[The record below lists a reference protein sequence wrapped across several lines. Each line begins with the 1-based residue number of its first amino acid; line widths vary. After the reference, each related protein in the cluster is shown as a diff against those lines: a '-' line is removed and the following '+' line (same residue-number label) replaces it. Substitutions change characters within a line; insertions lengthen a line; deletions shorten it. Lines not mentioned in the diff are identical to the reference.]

1 MSNKTVEVGLKITGD
16 AKSGVAAAE
25 ATGKALGDIDP
36 AAQRAGQSIK
46 SLDAQMNKLGIRS
59 ADQIDADILEINQ
72 ALQDLA
78 KRADLTGDEFDR
90 AFAAAQARLGE
101 LKQETNEAGGAVE
114 DVGFRLNKLTA
125 AVAGLFA
132 ASKIKGYVADTI
144 AVADAYGQMASRIEK
159 ATASQ
164 EEYEYVQQ
172 RLLETAAGTYRPL
185 AEAQEMYIRTAGA
198 LRDLGY
204 STQQA
209 LDIGDSFGYMLVS
222 DAASAD
228 KAANAINAYT
238 KSIQSG
244 KVEVDAWQSMLAATP
259 SLVDAI
265 SSATGKS
272 NEEVRRLG
280 ITGKLAVRDLNEG
293 LRQTRDLNKAVAD
306 SMPTTVADAITRLST
321 VWSAYIGEANRANG
335 ATAGVVQKINLLSEN
350 LESVVKAATLAGQ
363 AAVAVFAVRAL
374 NALQTYIAALI
385 VAERQTNALALS
397 TTAAVKQAGLLATA
411 GRLAAAGW
419 LGWELGKYLKD
430 EFLVVEQLGIALAAG
445 LTKTAARA
453 QAAWEMIKAPFTD
466 DTIEA
471 AYGRLQARLT
481 EIDDTYAELF
491 AEAERNRQASEGG
504 AKAAD
509 GQAAALGKLGA
520 AASAVA
526 AQLAVTNDELLKMSA
541 ADIARLGSELQEAY
555 RRGEISA
562 GQFAQVNDQI
572 VMASL
577 ERLGVDAAAA
587 MDRISAETLNAIAD
601 IENLAVAMDGSIYS
615 ADQMGVAL
623 ELALGKSIQ
632 AAKSAADIA
641 ALSDAVKGLR
651 ESGRI
656 GETSMVRLAD
666 AAEAARRRIEG
677 IVPGIQSVE
686 EAFKSLGVVSDAELT
701 RQADFAKEAFE
712 KIKKS
717 GVASAREI
725 QEAFARYADQA
736 IAANSGVVSDALR
749 VEAAMNG
756 VKLKTTEAGVA
767 AEGAAGSFGK
777 IARNADAAA
786 DAAKRL
792 AKASAE
798 AAAAAKEAA
807 DARYQSPSA
816 GVDFSGLAK
825 RRGAKD
831 GQVAAVSEA
840 ASKIYGEMM
849 AEKSS
854 AAIITP
860 MIQQAMLSKATDA
873 AMVEVAKK
881 ARAEAEKATA
891 STAEAARQSTSTT
904 TVNINL
910 AGRTTPIGVASS
922 RDAAQLVELLR
933 QIETD
938 AARSN

>member
-1 MSNKTVEVGLKITGD
+1 MSNKTVEVGLKISGD
-16 AKSGVAAAE
+16 AKGGVAAAE
-25 ATGKALGDIDP
+25 ATGKALGAIDP
-36 AAQRAGQSIK
+36 AAKRTEQSIK

-59 ADQIDADILEINQ
+59 ADQINADILEVNQ
-72 ALQDLA
+72 ALQGLA
-78 KRADLTGDEFDR
+78 GQANLTGEEFDR
-90 AFAAAQARLGE
+90 AFAAAQQRLAD
-101 LKQETNEAGGAVE
+101 LKHETNEAGDAVE
-114 DVGFRLNKLTA
+114 DAGFRLNKLTA

-132 ASKIKGYVADTI
+132 ASKIKNYAIDTI

-164 EEYEYVQQ
+164 EEYEYVQK

-185 AEAQEMYIRTAGA
+185 AEAQEMYIRTADA

-204 STQQA
+204 NTQQA
-209 LDIGDSFGYMLVS
+209 LDIGDSFSYMLVS

-244 KVEVDAWQSMLAATP
+244 KIEVDAWQSMLVATP
-259 SLVDAI
+259 SLVEAI
-265 SSATGKS
+265 ATSTGKS

-280 ITGKLAVRDLNEG
+280 ITGKLAIRDLNEG

-306 SMPTTVADAITRLST
+306 SMPTTVADAVTRLST

-335 ATAGVVQKINLLSEN
+335 ATARVVEKINLLSEN
-350 LESVVKAATLAGQ
+350 LESVVKAATLAGHVV
-363 AAVAVFAVRAL
+363 VAVFAVRAL

-385 VAERQTNALALS
+385 VAERQTNALTMS

-419 LGWELGKYLKD
+419 LGWEIGKYLKD

-471 AYGRLQARLT
+471 AYGRLQSRLA
-481 EIDDTYAELF
+481 EIDNTYAELF
-491 AEAERNRQASEGG
+491 AEAEKNRQASEGG

-509 GQAAALGKLGA
+509 GQAAALGRLGA

-526 AQLAVTNDELLKMSA
+526 TQLAITSDELLKMSA
-541 ADIARLGSELQEAY
+541 ADIGKLGNELQEAY

-572 VMASL
+572 VLASL
-577 ERLGVDAAAA
+577 ERLGVDASAA
-587 MDRISAETLNAIAD
+587 MDRVSAGTLNAIAD
-601 IENLAVAMDGSIYS
+601 IENLAAAMDGAIYS
-615 ADQMGVAL
+615 AESVSSAL
-623 ELALGKSIQ
+623 EMAFSKSLQ
-632 AAKSAADIA
+632 AAKSEADIV
-641 ALSDAVKGLR
+641 ALSNAVKGLR

-656 GETSMVRLAD
+656 GEVSMTRLAD

-686 EAFKSLGVVSDAELT
+686 EAFKSLGVVSDAELK
-701 RQADFAKEAFE
+701 RQADAAKEAYE

-725 QEAFARYADQA
+725 QEAFSKYAERA
-736 IAANSGVVSDALR
+736 IAANGGVAGDALR
-749 VEAAMNG
+749 VEAAMVG
-756 VKLKTTEAGVA
+756 VKLSTDKVAESAERAAGEYKKIANSATEA
-767 AEGAAGSFGK
+767 K
-777 IARNADAAA
+777 DAV
-786 DAAKRL
+786 DELR
-792 AKASAE
+792 
-798 AAAAAKEAA
+798 AAAAAG
-807 DARYQSPSA
+807 YQSPSA

-825 RRGAKD
+825 GRGAKGD
-831 GQVAAVSEA
+831 QIAAVSEA
-840 ASKIYGEMM
+840 AAKIYAEMI
-849 AEKSS
+849 AEKSPD
-854 AAIITP
+854 ALITP
-860 MIQQAMLSKATDA
+860 MIQSAMMSKAVDA
-873 AMVEVAKK
+873 AI
-881 ARAEAEKATA
+881 AEALAKQQKGDSLPVTD
-891 STAEAARQSTSTT
+891 RQQSLSGSGRSGYTPMSQTF
-904 TVNINL
+904 TVKL
-910 AGRTTPIGVASS
+910 DLGAGRGDSFNFSSS
-922 RDAAQLVELLR
+922 RDAESATAMIRSLER
-933 QIETD
+933 
-938 AARSN
+938 AAKGSY